1 MVEVEQDG
9 APILGSKDFLIKKH
23 IACSIRKQDQK
34 YYSFFFEGKYY
45 SFLVEPATAS
55 NSGRN
60 LELFQFST
68 LYCHVNYWVL
78 SKVATN

>member
-23 IACSIRKQDQK
+23 IACSIRKQDQ
-34 YYSFFFEGKYY
+34 KYY